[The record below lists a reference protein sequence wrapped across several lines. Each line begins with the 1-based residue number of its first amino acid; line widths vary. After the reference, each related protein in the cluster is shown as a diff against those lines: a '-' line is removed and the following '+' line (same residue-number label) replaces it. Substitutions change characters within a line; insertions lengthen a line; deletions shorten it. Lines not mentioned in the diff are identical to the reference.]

1 MTDKLNYEVAGS
13 WICVIIGY
21 VTAQDAAYVLASMV
35 SIGAMI
41 INFDRYVAAIK
52 RMINK
57 IKGEQS

>member
-1 MTDKLNYEVAGS
+1 MKDNLNVEVIAG
-13 WICVIIGY
+13 WGLCMIGY
-21 VTAQDAAYVLASMV
+21 ITAQDVAYVSATMV